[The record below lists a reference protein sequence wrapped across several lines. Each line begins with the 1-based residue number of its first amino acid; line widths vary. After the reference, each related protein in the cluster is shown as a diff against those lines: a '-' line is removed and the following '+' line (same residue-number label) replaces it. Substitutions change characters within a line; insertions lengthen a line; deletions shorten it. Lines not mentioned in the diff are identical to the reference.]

1 MHRHYKSGEE
11 TLLSMWQTDSSTNK
25 PSNTGRI
32 VTEQHTAALQQ
43 WVQNL
48 RAPVRMHQHQLGP
61 VKTRVIA
68 HKNYVRQQ
76 TKDGG
81 ASLADLGVAWRL
93 LSPEEQYAY
102 RITEQRLSLA
112 APPMMQAMPK
122 DATPLRLGNHLC
134 PIDEDI
140 AHDIA
145 DEVETMSRQFV
156 ELCGH
161 VCDEMPDLKENSES
175 VSCCRKYLAC
185 RALHESN
192 DVGLLF

>member
-1 MHRHYKSGEE
+1 MG
-11 TLLSMWQTDSSTNK
+11 
-25 PSNTGRI
+25 
-32 VTEQHTAALQQ
+32 
-43 WVQNL
+43 
-48 RAPVRMHQHQLGP
+48 
-61 VKTRVIA
+61 
-68 HKNYVRQQ
+68 
-76 TKDGG
+76 
-81 ASLADLGVAWRL
+81 
-93 LSPEEQYAY
+93 
-102 RITEQRLSLA
+102 EQRLSLA

-192 DVGLLF
+192 DV

>member
-1 MHRHYKSGEE
+1 MG
-11 TLLSMWQTDSSTNK
+11 
-25 PSNTGRI
+25 
-32 VTEQHTAALQQ
+32 
-43 WVQNL
+43 
-48 RAPVRMHQHQLGP
+48 
-61 VKTRVIA
+61 
-68 HKNYVRQQ
+68 
-76 TKDGG
+76 
-81 ASLADLGVAWRL
+81 
-93 LSPEEQYAY
+93 
-102 RITEQRLSLA
+102 EQRLSLA

-192 DVGLLF
+192 DVGLLFWGVPDEGS